1 MLVLILLAVLL
12 QPTPPSEAHLSESWP
27 KPVLAGLPTP
37 PHQDFRSR
45 VQNQNRPLGPNQLKK
60 VLEEVGFK
68 GEGLRIAWAVAMR
81 ESRGHRN
88 AHNGDHSTGDNS
100 YGLFQINMRD
110 ELGYKRREKFQIE
123 NEDLFDPFKNARI
136 TYRMTDGGRDW
147 SAWGMGPESY
157 RGQDMTHTLT
167 EWLEK
172 FPD

>member
-1 MLVLILLAVLL
+1 M
-12 QPTPPSEAHLSESWP
+12 
-27 KPVLAGLPTP
+27 K
-37 PHQDFRSR
+37 
-45 VQNQNRPLGPNQLKK
+45 
-60 VLEEVGFK
+60 
-68 GEGLRIAWAVAMR
+68 
-81 ESRGHRN
+81 
-88 AHNGDHSTGDNS
+88 
-100 YGLFQINMRD
+100 D